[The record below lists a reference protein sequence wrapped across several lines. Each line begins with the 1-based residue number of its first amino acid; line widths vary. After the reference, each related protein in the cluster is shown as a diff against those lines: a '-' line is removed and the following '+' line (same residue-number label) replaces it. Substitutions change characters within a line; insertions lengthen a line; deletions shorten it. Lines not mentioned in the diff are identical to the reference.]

1 MGGGKP
7 MIAVAAPAT
16 LRVREATPAELQAW
30 DEMVRRFANHRV
42 VHTMAWVRSLEASG
56 FGRGHFLV
64 LEKNGDIVGCLP
76 GLLSGVGPL
85 RLFGSPP
92 PASQSASMG
101 PAFDEHRVSTAE
113 VMEALVPF
121 LDRALGIHH
130 IEIMSPDLD
139 PGTMLGLGFRAEAW
153 PTYRVPL
160 FPGNERRTL
169 KGLKDS
175 ARRNVTRGI
184 KQGLEVRFETDES
197 FVDEHF
203 EQIKEVYVKGGHVV
217 NFGRSR
223 VLECFRA
230 MRDAG
235 NLVAVSVYLPNR
247 VNIATGMFT
256 IEGREL
262 LLWTWAHRL
271 KYRWHRP
278 TELMTWSVMQRALE
292 NGCDT
297 FDLMGLGDFKSK
309 FGAELDNRKYRWI
322 RSRYRWL
329 TGMRDL
335 AAKGLQWQQALR
347 GRVARW
353 GSPTAQR
360 LDPIPPLQEHGRMSG
375 GLRLL

>member
-1 MGGGKP
+1 
-7 MIAVAAPAT
+7 MIALAAPAT
-16 LRVREATPAELQAW
+16 LRVRGATPTELLAW

-42 VHTMAWVRSLEASG
+42 VHTMAWVRSLQGSG
-56 FGRGHFLV
+56 FGRAHFLV
-64 LEKNGDIVGCLP
+64 LEKNGEIVGCLP
-76 GLLSGVGPL
+76 GLSTSVGPF

-92 PASQSASMG
+92 PASQSVSMG
-101 PAFDEHRVSTAE
+101 PAFDESRVSTAE
-113 VMEALVPF
+113 LMEALVPF
-121 LDRALGIHH
+121 LDRTLGIHH
-130 IEIMSPDLD
+130 MEIMSPDLD
-139 PGTMLGLGFRAEAW
+139 PGTMLGLGFRGEPW

-169 KGLKDS
+169 KGLKES

-184 KQGLEVRFETDES
+184 KQGLEVRFESEES

-203 EQIKEVYVKGGHVV
+203 EQIKEVYVRGGHVV
-217 NFGRSR
+217 NFGRTR

-235 NLVAVSVYLPNR
+235 NLLAVSVYLPNR

-278 TELMTWSVMQRALE
+278 TELMTWTVMQRALE

-309 FGAELDNRKYRWI
+309 FGAELDNRKYRWV

-329 TGMRDL
+329 TRMRDL

-353 GSPTAQR
+353 GSEARTQR
-360 LDPIPPLQEHGRMSG
+360 LNPVPTLQDHNRMSG
-375 GLRLL
+375 GVKLC

>member
-1 MGGGKP
+1 MT
-7 MIAVAAPAT
+7 ALAAPAT
-16 LRVREATPAELQAW
+16 LQVREASPTELLIW

-42 VHTMAWVRSLEASG
+42 VHTTAWVRSLEASG
-56 FGRGHFLV
+56 YGRPQFLV

-76 GLLSGVGPL
+76 GLLTSVGPF

-101 PAFDEHRVSTAE
+101 PAFDDSRVNTAE
-113 VMEALVPF
+113 LMEALVPF
-121 LDRALGIHH
+121 LDRTLGIHH
-130 IEIMSPDLD
+130 MEIMSPDLD
-139 PGTMLGLGFRAEAW
+139 PGTMLGLGFRGEPW

-184 KQGLEVRFETDES
+184 KQGLEVRFESDES

-203 EQIKEVYVKGGHVV
+203 EQIKEVYVRGGHVV
-217 NFGRSR
+217 NFGRTR

-230 MRDAG
+230 MRNAG
-235 NLVAVSVYLPNR
+235 NLLAVSVYLPNR

-278 TELMTWSVMQRALE
+278 TELMTWTVMQRALE

-309 FGAELDNRKYRWI
+309 FGAELDKRKYRWI

-335 AAKGLQWQQALR
+335 AAKGLLWQQALR

-353 GSPTAQR
+353 GSPMVQR
-360 LDPIPPLQEHGRMSG
+360 LDPIPTLQDRDRMSG